1 MAVPTGLDG
10 RTAIVTGASAGIGRA
25 TAMELAD
32 AGANVVL
39 AARREST
46 LQAIVDDIENAGG
59 TAVAIPTDVTDED
72 AVSALVEGAVEE
84 FGSLDILVNNA
95 GVGRGGSVM
104 DLETEQYRDMM
115 SVNTDGP
122 FFATRDALP
131 HLIESEG
138 NLVFVGS
145 FAGLYPRP
153 MNPVYAATKWWL
165 RGFAKSVMAE
175 VGDQGVA
182 VSIINPTEV
191 RTEFGS
197 EDGTPFK
204 KRFDPGEV
212 TEPEEVAEAVAFVAS
227 RRRSTVDELNLTRRD
242 KFEMF

>member
-1 MAVPTGLDG
+1 
-10 RTAIVTGASAGIGRA
+10 
-25 TAMELAD
+25 MELAD

-46 LQAIVDDIENAGG
+46 LKDIVEDIEEDGG

-72 AVSALVEGAVEE
+72 AVSGLVDGAVEE
-84 FGSLDILVNNA
+84 FGSLDVLVNNA

-115 SVNTDGP
+115 SVNTDGA
-122 FFATRDALP
+122 FFATREALP
-131 HLIESEG
+131 HLIESDG
-138 NLVFVGS
+138 HLVFIGS
-145 FAGLYPRP
+145 FGALYPRP
-153 MNPVYAATKWWL
+153 RNPVYAATKWWL

-175 VGDQGVA
+175 VGNQDVA
-182 VSIINPTEV
+182 VSLINPTEV

-197 EDGTPFK
+197 EEGTPYK
-204 KRFDPGEV
+204 DRFDPGEV

-227 RRRSTVDELNLTRRD
+227 RSRSTVDELNLSRRD